1 MIVNLCKYSNYK
13 YVYFCIL
20 WHLKAFLDPKTSS
33 QRFQEFKFKSILR
46 ACKFVCM
53 LAWFVGP
60 KTISRPESFITEVVG
75 DDNSFEMV
83 CFNVISYV
91 SDMALFSTHFAN
103 ISKLMSIGTSVLT
116 FQHHWIH
123 LVVKFLK
130 VPWIVSRNG
139 QCSIFSKIV
148 DISVECLPVN
158 SSFWNFCW
166 WECWRQRLFN
176 FFICLPYQTLQLEFF
191 SNIQYERIQTLLENI
206 CFPMI
211 KVHNGQEIF
220 RLQPSFYKL
229 VGEGACS
236 FQAASGKE
244 TGSSQDH
251 LVCFH
256 LLTILTG
263 QSHISKVVVLSKA
276 SNALLMFSWK
286 LFHWRHSFSDMPML
300 QSLRVY
306 MNSSKRA
313 KYRARAKITGQK

>member
-1 MIVNLCKYSNYK
+1 
-13 YVYFCIL
+13 
-20 WHLKAFLDPKTSS
+20 
-33 QRFQEFKFKSILR
+33 
-46 ACKFVCM
+46 M

-191 SNIQYERIQTLLENI
+191 SNSQYERIQTLLENI

-211 KVHNGQEIF
+211 KVHNGQ
-220 RLQPSFYKL
+220 RDLQTSTFFFYKL

-256 LLTILTG
+256 LLTI
-263 QSHISKVVVLSKA
+263 
-276 SNALLMFSWK
+276 
-286 LFHWRHSFSDMPML
+286 
-300 QSLRVY
+300 
-306 MNSSKRA
+306 
-313 KYRARAKITGQK
+313 ITGQGDITEVRFGSELAKVEFESLLKLFPLEHVVLHIFQSDVTDAGPQLTHSPPNLILYIRTSHFA

>member
-1 MIVNLCKYSNYK
+1 
-13 YVYFCIL
+13 
-20 WHLKAFLDPKTSS
+20 
-33 QRFQEFKFKSILR
+33 
-46 ACKFVCM
+46 M

-60 KTISRPESFITEVVG
+60 KTISRPESFITEVAG

-91 SDMALFSTHFAN
+91 SDIALFSTHFAN
-103 ISKLMSIGTSVLT
+103 ISKLMSIGTAVLKSPELFPGMANVPFSPRLWIFLLGACLWTTVFGIFAGETET
-116 FQHHWIH
+116 FQFFH
-123 LVVKFLK
+123 LF
-130 VPWIVSRNG
+130 
-139 QCSIFSKIV
+139 
-148 DISVECLPVN
+148 
-158 SSFWNFCW
+158 
-166 WECWRQRLFN
+166 
-176 FFICLPYQTLQLEFF
+176 QTLQLEFF
-191 SNIQYERIQTLLENI
+191 SNSQYERNQTLLENI

-211 KVHNGQEIF
+211 KVHNVQEIF

-229 VGEGACS
+229 VGEDACS
-236 FQAASGKE
+236 FRAHSGKE

-263 QSHISKVVVLSKA
+263 QSHISKVVVFSIA

-286 LFHWRHSFSDMPML
+286 LFHWRHSSSDMPML

>member
-1 MIVNLCKYSNYK
+1 
-13 YVYFCIL
+13 
-20 WHLKAFLDPKTSS
+20 
-33 QRFQEFKFKSILR
+33 
-46 ACKFVCM
+46 M

-139 QCSIFSKIV
+139 HCSIFSKIV
-148 DISVECLPVN
+148 DISVGCLPMN
-158 SSFWNFCW
+158 SSFWIFFW
-166 WECWRQRLFN
+166 WECWRKRLFN

-191 SNIQYERIQTLLENI
+191 SNSQYERIQTLLENI

-229 VGEGACS
+229 VRV
-236 FQAASGKE
+236 
-244 TGSSQDH
+244 
-251 LVCFH
+251 L
-256 LLTILTG
+256 
-263 QSHISKVVVLSKA
+263 VLSG
-276 SNALLMFSWK
+276 F
-286 LFHWRHSFSDMPML
+286 R
-300 QSLRVY
+300 
-306 MNSSKRA
+306 KRA
-313 KYRARAKITGQK
+313 AKITLCASTCWPSSQARVISAKSLSSLKLPMPFWCFPGSCSTEGTAFQTCQCCSLWEFIWTQVRGQNTGQGQK